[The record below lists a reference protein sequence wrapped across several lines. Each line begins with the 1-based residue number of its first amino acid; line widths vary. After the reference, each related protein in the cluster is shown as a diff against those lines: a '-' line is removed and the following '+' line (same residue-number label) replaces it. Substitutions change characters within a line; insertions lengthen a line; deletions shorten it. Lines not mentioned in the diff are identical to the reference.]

1 MLGANARLSRYTFTL
16 FTFAVT
22 LFTFVVIVI
31 VFERITDYW
40 RHNVSL
46 FVVKTLIVNEL
57 SV

>member
-1 MLGANARLSRYTFTL
+1 MPELCVTL
-16 FTFAVT
+16 FAVT

-40 RHNVSL
+40 RVNVSL
-46 FVVKTLIVNEL
+46 FVVKMLIVNEL

>member
-1 MLGANARLSRYTFTL
+1 MYDCRVTL
-16 FTFAVT
+16 FTFTFVVT
-22 LFTFVVIVI
+22 LSTFVVIVI

-46 FVVKTLIVNEL
+46 FVVKMLIVNEL